1 MSVLRVNPVLER
13 ELRERMRTTGAAV
26 LLTLYLALLVAVF
39 VLVYRGQSNGS
50 GFSSTIAPTEVARVG
65 RGIFETVL
73 FLMSVLVLFI
83 VPGYTAAAIAGERE
97 RQTLVPMQ
105 VTLLRPRS
113 IALGKITA
121 SLAYLLLLIVASA
134 PLLALSYLI
143 GGVSLHQAAR
153 GLGAI
158 VFVGVVLACV
168 TVACSAIAKRVQTAT
183 ILAYGLTLL
192 LTLGTVIVYA
202 AVDASMSASSRTQTS
217 GPVNQFN
224 GQPNAPSSPERDHP
238 PVAIIAGNPIFLISA
253 AIDGSSLDEPL
264 DEGTGAT
271 GKTTSPFQSVREIM
285 HPDPVFNQDQMAMG
299 FPNGM
304 QIGPDGNPINPAG
317 AKVPPSGF
325 EDFVR
330 WSITFYVAV
339 GLVSVVW
346 AAFKLRTPA
355 ESER

>member
-13 ELRERMRTTGAAV
+13 ELRERMRTTGAVV
-26 LLTLYLALLVAVF
+26 LLTLYLGLMVTVFLLV
-39 VLVYRGQSNGS
+39 YNGQSRGS
-50 GFSSTIAPTEVARVG
+50 GFTSTIAPTEVARVG

-73 FLMSVLVLFI
+73 FLMSLLVLFI

-113 IALGKITA
+113 IALGKIMA
-121 SLAYLLLLIVASA
+121 SMAYLLLLIVASA

-158 VFVGVVLACV
+158 VFVGIALACM

-192 LTLGTVIVYA
+192 LSMGTLIVYT
-202 AVDASMSASSRTQTS
+202 AVAASMSSNATS
-217 GPVNQFN
+217 EARSAGTV
-224 GQPNAPSSPERDHP
+224 DKP
-238 PVAIIAGNPIFLISA
+238 PVAIIAGNPFFLISA
-253 AIDGSSLDEPL
+253 AIDGSNLSEPL

-271 GKTTSPFQSVREIM
+271 GRTTSPFQSVRETM
-285 HPDPVFNQDQMAMG
+285 HPKSNQFNGQDFTAVQAIG
-299 FPNGM
+299 PNGVIM
-304 QIGPDGNPINPAG
+304 PNAPNGANPA
-317 AKVPPSGF
+317 APPPATGF
-325 EDFVR
+325 EDFVK
-330 WSITFYVAV
+330 W
-339 GLVSVVW
+339 SVVLYAALAVISVLW